1 VEAALSDHFGTKV
14 TLVLHVDDA
23 GAPPAAG
30 PGPSP
35 AASGRQGGGNA
46 TAQDPPADE
55 DEYVDPSEL
64 IDDTVSDQASAAEAR
79 LLHAFPGAS
88 EVPE

>member
-1 VEAALSDHFGTKV
+1 MSTTPGHRRQRSWPV
-14 TLVLHVDDA
+14 
-23 GAPPAAG
+23 PRRPAAK
-30 PGPSP
+30 
-35 AASGRQGGGNA
+35 AVA
-46 TAQDPPADE
+46 TAPAQAPPADE
-55 DEYVDPSEL
+55 DEDVDPSEL